1 MRAYRPVLAAAAA
14 ALLIGGCSKGPAKS
28 ETKEPGTRMTASEV
42 CDGTLDEAA
51 QAALRRLSG
60 VDRFDEMPGTNE
72 AGASSLF
79 SVRYAV
85 QHLHDAYPTRGTCW
99 VYKTGVGNDHPLLE
113 IRFSAEERYPKA
125 TGGQPYRLG
134 VYAGV
139 GRDGANVFF
148 RCPTRAPSTKA
159 SVGDTKYVQADMY
172 SAAGTLRGEH
182 QDTDRMAILGS
193 MSQAVAREAGCASGA
208 GLDEGRTGS

>member
-1 MRAYRPVLAAAAA
+1 
-14 ALLIGGCSKGPAKS
+14 
-28 ETKEPGTRMTASEV
+28 MTASKV
-42 CDGTLDEAA
+42 CDGTLDATA

-79 SVRYAV
+79 SVRYTV
-85 QHLHDAYPTRGTCW
+85 RHLHDEYPARGACW

-113 IRFSAEERYPKA
+113 IRFSAEEGYPK
-125 TGGQPYRLG
+125 TTEKQPYRLG

-148 RCPTRAPSTKA
+148 RCPTKAPSAKA
-159 SVGDTKYVQADMY
+159 VIGDTKYVQADMY
-172 SAAGTLRGEH
+172 SAGSLRGDH

-193 MSQAVAREAGCASGA
+193 ISRAVAREAGCASEA
-208 GLDEGRTGS
+208 GLG